1 MRDEIVLV
9 RYSMGLGLAEYFLH
23 AERTFNHL
31 RSIVGIASEE
41 KSTMRQALTQ
51 GMMER
56 LGIRPDTEHKR
67 ADPVDSEL
75 MPGSIAAEYE
85 LLVTGCLDRLGLT
98 PDVVRVSVRP
108 VGVNPAGM
116 DIYAA
121 FIKVQRWDPVVV
133 QLLARMPY
141 VEQKVARCIRQSQM
155 LRYSAF
161 VGLWFRTPPHIETE
175 PVTMH

>member
-1 MRDEIVLV
+1 
-9 RYSMGLGLAEYFLH
+9 
-23 AERTFNHL
+23 
-31 RSIVGIASEE
+31 
-41 KSTMRQALTQ
+41 MRQTPTQ

-56 LGIRPDTEHKR
+56 LGIRSDADHKPG
-67 ADPVDSEL
+67 DPVDSEL
-75 MPGSIAAEYE
+75 MPGSIAADYE
-85 LLVTGCLDRLGLT
+85 SLVKGCFERLGLT
-98 PDVVRVSVRP
+98 PDLVRVSVRP

-116 DIYAA
+116 DIFAA
-121 FIKVQRWDPVVV
+121 FIKVQRWDPLVV

-141 VEQKVARCIRQSQM
+141 IEQKVARCIRQSQM